1 MPKKL
6 RKFHKAA
13 ILVAAAIIV
22 AVVWSAAFVQYKVMA
37 INNQGFAVAV
47 AGQTQNISAK
57 SIGFPQNGWIWTK
70 QKFTGKAEYNASQL
84 SQFIAQLQLPASQ
97 AVHNFGVTISGSQAS
112 LDLQS
117 SSGYAIDQNATYQS
131 ASKALNSLRGGV
143 EITPV
148 ISQPTVTMASA
159 ENALVLVKKIM
170 ASGLTLTYQG
180 SSFQITESQIGTWI
194 VQTPNG
200 TQDQISFNGS
210 KIASDILALAKPTDQ
225 QEQDLDFSLNG
236 TTVTDFQA
244 PKDGITV
251 NTEQAVTDIGTV
263 LQNREL
269 SQNDEAP
276 SVSAST
282 LVLVP
287 KTVTAGVSARAKS
300 FGVRQLIGTAATP
313 FTGSTKNRVIN
324 IKNGAT
330 KLNGVLITPNENF
343 STIGTLGLIDQTTG
357 YVQELVILGP
367 QTVPAYGGGLCQV
380 STTLF
385 RAVLNTGLPVT
396 ARQPHEYRVSYYEKD
411 ANGKSIGPGLDATIY
426 DPAPDFRFL
435 NDTGNNILLTDEIVG
450 SKITFNFWGTSDGR
464 TASVDGP
471 HTLEI
476 TPAPPAQTVYSAT
489 AAPGL
494 VKQTEFAIKGAVTDA
509 TYTIHYA
516 NGTVKTQDF
525 KSVYHGMP
533 AIYITNTPPVDSGAP
548 AATVENELPGT
559 PAAPSSASVSAPTAT
574 N

>member
-1 MPKKL
+1 VPKKF
-6 RKFHKAA
+6 RKSHKAVL
-13 ILVAAAIIV
+13 LVAAAIIV
-22 AVVWSAAFVQYKVMA
+22 AAVWSAAFVQYRVMA
-37 INNQGFAVAV
+37 INNQGFALIV
-47 AGQTQNISAK
+47 GSQPKNISGS
-57 SIGFPQNGWIWTK
+57 SIGFAQNGWGWISRK
-70 QKFTGKAEYNASQL
+70 ITGKAEYNSSQL
-84 SQFIAQLQLPASQ
+84 NQIITQLQLPTDQ

-117 SSGYAIDQNATYQS
+117 ASGYAIDHDATYKS
-131 ASKALNSLRGGV
+131 AATALDSLRANAN
-143 EITPV
+143 IALTT
-148 ISQPTVTMASA
+148 SQPTVTMASA
-159 ENALVLVKKIM
+159 ENTLALVKKIM
-170 ASGLTLTYQG
+170 VSGLTLTYQG
-180 SSFQITESQIGTWI
+180 SSFQIPESQIGTWI

-200 TQDQISFNGS
+200 TQDQISFNGEQ
-210 KIASDILALAKPTDQ
+210 ITTDILALAKPLDQ
-225 QEQDLDFSLNG
+225 QEQDLDFSLSG

-251 NTEQAVTDIGTV
+251 DTDQAVAEISRT
-263 LQNREL
+263 LQDREL
-269 SQNDEAP
+269 GDSDAAP

-282 LVLVP
+282 LVLSL
-287 KTVTAGVSARAKS
+287 KTVTAGVSARAQS
-300 FGVRQLIGTAATP
+300 YGVRQLIGSAATP
-313 FTGSTKNRVIN
+313 FTGSTKNRIIN
-324 IKNGAT
+324 IKNGAA
-330 KLNGVLITPNENF
+330 KLNGVLINPNENF
-343 STIGTLGLIDQTTG
+343 STIGTLGVIDQTTG
-357 YVQELVILGP
+357 YVEELVILGP

-450 SKITFNFWGTSDGR
+450 TKLIFNFWGTSDGR

-476 TPAPPAQTVYSAT
+476 TPAPPAETVYSAT

-516 NGTVKTQDF
+516 NGTVKAQDF

-548 AATVENELPGT
+548 AATVENELPGAGTT
-559 PAAPSSASVSAPTAT
+559 PA